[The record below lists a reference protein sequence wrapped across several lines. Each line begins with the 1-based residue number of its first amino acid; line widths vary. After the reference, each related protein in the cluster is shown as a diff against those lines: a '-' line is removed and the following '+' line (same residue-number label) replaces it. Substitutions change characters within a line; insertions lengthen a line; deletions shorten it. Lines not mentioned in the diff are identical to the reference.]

1 MGNNAFLLR
10 GRTVPT
16 VEMAPP
22 SGEAGNGSAAAQPRS
37 AVPQGISASVGVG
50 SAVFSGRV
58 SLGVLGGAIL
68 GMVGFYI
75 WTRSAQGGG

>member
-1 MGNNAFLLR
+1 MSTQFLNR

-22 SGEAGNGSAAAQPRS
+22 SGQSGGGGAV
-37 AVPQGISASVGVG
+37 AVPQGISASVAVG
-50 SAVFSGRV
+50 SASFSGRV
-58 SLGVLGGAIL
+58 SLGVLGGAII
-68 GMVGFYI
+68 GMVAFYV